1 MFKYFTYILRFSV
14 LGPNSADSS
23 DEIPAKIQLGLE
35 FQQNRRPGMLTK
47 HRTGGSSYCTTKL
60 SAR

>member
-1 MFKYFTYILRFSV
+1 MYKYFTYILRFSV

-35 FQQNRRPGMLTK
+35 FQQNRRPGMLMK
-47 HRTGGSSYCTTKL
+47 RKTGDSSFN
-60 SAR
+60 